1 MIQVCWR
8 PLLRLRGPFRFCLV
22 LLRKSRQGIFECRQR
37 LIMRRLVG
45 LWALVGERQ
54 ETSLTKK
61 SWFHN
66 EGSKIG
72 HVTEVDKEDLF
83 LECAIGHFTLENF
96 FHFKGEWGWR
106 YYCAK
111 SKYLSKEQS
120 GFLCALSWFLC
131 LSLRFILTTAF
142 SWVGILIHWWWKQ
155 NLMLKMS
162 SSFLFWK
169 YPSQQSYIYLVS

>member
-8 PLLRLRGPFRFCLV
+8 PLLRLSGPFRFCLV

-45 LWALVGERQ
+45 TCRGAPGDKFA
-54 ETSLTKK
+54 KK

-66 EGSKIG
+66 KGSKIG

-96 FHFKGEWGWR
+96 FHFKGEWG
-106 YYCAK
+106 
-111 SKYLSKEQS
+111 
-120 GFLCALSWFLC
+120 
-131 LSLRFILTTAF
+131 
-142 SWVGILIHWWWKQ
+142 
-155 NLMLKMS
+155 
-162 SSFLFWK
+162 
-169 YPSQQSYIYLVS
+169 